1 MLFSTAYA
9 QAAGATGGMDLGTL
23 GSMLP
28 VVLIVVVMYFL
39 MIRPQQK
46 KMKEHRALIAGV
58 RRGDRVVTGG
68 GIIGQ
73 ITKVI
78 SDGEVQ
84 LEIAEGVRVRVVRST
99 ISARLTKT
107 APAGDKS
114 DGGGETARAATV
126 KTSRE

>member
-1 MLFSTAYA
+1 MLFSSAYA
-9 QAAGATGGMDLGTL
+9 QAAGATGGMDLGAI

-99 ISARLTKT
+99 ITEVLSKT
-107 APAGDKS
+107 TPAEGKS
-114 DGGGETARAATV
+114 DAVEATAGADKDKKDR
-126 KTSRE
+126 